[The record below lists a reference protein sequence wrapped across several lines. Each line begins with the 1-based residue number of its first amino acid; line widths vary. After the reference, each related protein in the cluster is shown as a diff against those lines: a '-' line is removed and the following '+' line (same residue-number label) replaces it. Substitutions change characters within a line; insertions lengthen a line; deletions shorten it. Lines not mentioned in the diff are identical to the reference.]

1 MNDVKITQA
10 AFYAR
15 YGLAPHR
22 QKEARDAL
30 GVKLVSKT
38 VDGRRQKVYTSFAQ
52 IDKVLSHF
60 SMKRMV
66 TGQSEVIVKVIRTNP
81 R

>member
-1 MNDVKITQA
+1 VTDLKVTQA
-10 AFYAR
+10 TFYAR

-30 GVKLVSKT
+30 GVKLASKT

-60 SMKRMV
+60 SMKRFM
-66 TGQSEVIVKVIRTNP
+66 TGQSEVVVKVIRTNP